1 MQEQQ
6 DSFEHVFLNTDRLW
20 VEDGLWHVSTCSCVV
35 FVCTEKV
42 GKLIKIY
49 RTHKLTAEDDLN
61 VMEQIGNCD
70 EEDE

>member
-1 MQEQQ
+1 MYHNVQ
-6 DSFEHVFLNTDRLW
+6 
-20 VEDGLWHVSTCSCVV
+20 CVV

-61 VMEQIGNCD
+61 VLEQIDNCD